1 MPCNRGS
8 GKCGKISGGVSEKNI
23 SIRDTFVK
31 KQLKENFYHGI
42 LIGLPGVKD
51 SWGVTSDKETGEG
64 YSDILAETG
73 DGETG
78 IVLEIKYADDGNLET
93 ACKQA
98 LHQIEKMNYEEKLCE
113 DGIETVLKYGAA
125 FHKKRFKAMPA
136 Q

>member
-1 MPCNRGS
+1 M
-8 GKCGKISGGVSEKNI
+8 KKTI

-42 LIGLPGVKD
+42 LIGLLGVKD
-51 SWGVTSDKETGEG
+51 SWGVASNKETGEG
-64 YSDILAETG
+64 YSDILVEAG

-98 LHQIEKMNYEEKLCE
+98 LHQIEKKNYEEKLRE
-113 DGIETVLKYGAA
+113 DGIETVLKYGVA
-125 FHKKRFKAMPA
+125 FYKKRCKAMLA